1 MKKNLLKCLWVS
13 KVVDIGLLRPATI
26 PQVVVDVVK
35 VVDRGILRPASLP
48 QVIEEVMD
56 LGQVLPSILPFVV
69 ADDMLIYGDL
79 GQKIP
84 ATIPLAIG

>member
-1 MKKNLLKCLWVS
+1 M
-13 KVVDIGLLRPATI
+13 DIGLLRSATL

-56 LGQVLPSILPFVV
+56 LGQVLPSILPLVV

-84 ATIPLAIG
+84 ATLPLAIG